1 MAVDPA
7 VRRKF
12 RKTLEGKLEVAAIN
26 NQRVI
31 VSWEVSAAYDRVAIV
46 CHESTFSERVID
58 HLATSVTR
66 LLGVGKSLEIVDR
79 GLNTVTVECFPQ
91 AGSTVLFRRVYA
103 LD

>member
-7 VRRKF
+7 LRRKF
-12 RKTLEGKLEVAAIN
+12 RKTLEAKLDVAALN

-31 VSWEVSAAYDRVAIV
+31 VSWEVSSLYDRVAIV

-58 HLATSVTR
+58 HLATSLTR

-79 GLNTVTVECFPQ
+79 NLTSMTVECVPQ
-91 AGSTVLFRRVYA
+91 SGSAVLLRRVYPV
-103 LD
+103 D

>member
-1 MAVDPA
+1 MAADLA

-12 RKTLEGKLEVAAIN
+12 RKTLEGKLEVAALN

-31 VSWEVSAAYDRVAIV
+31 VSWEVSPTYDRVAIV
-46 CHESTFSERVID
+46 CHESNFSERVIG

-79 GLNTVTVECFPQ
+79 GLTAVTVECFPK
-91 AGSTVLFRRVYA
+91 AGSTILFRRVYA
-103 LD
+103 ID

>member
-1 MAVDPA
+1 
-7 VRRKF
+7 
-12 RKTLEGKLEVAAIN
+12 
-26 NQRVI
+26 
-31 VSWEVSAAYDRVAIV
+31 VSAAYDRVEIV
-46 CHESTFSERVID
+46 CQESTFSERVID

-103 LD
+103 ID

>member
-1 MAVDPA
+1 MAADLA

-12 RKTLEGKLEVAAIN
+12 RKTLEGKLEVAALN

-31 VSWEVSAAYDRVAIV
+31 VSWEVSATYDRVAIV

-79 GLNTVTVECFPQ
+79 GLNTVTVECVPQ
-91 AGSTVLFRRVYA
+91 AGSTVLFRRVYPI
-103 LD
+103 D

>member
-58 HLATSVTR
+58 HLATSV
-66 LLGVGKSLEIVDR
+66 LGVGKSLEIVDR

-103 LD
+103 ID

>member
-1 MAVDPA
+1 
-7 VRRKF
+7 
-12 RKTLEGKLEVAAIN
+12 
-26 NQRVI
+26 
-31 VSWEVSAAYDRVAIV
+31 VAIV

-79 GLNTVTVECFPQ
+79 GLTNVTVECFPQ

-103 LD
+103 VE

>member
-1 MAVDPA
+1 MAIDPA

-12 RKTLEGKLEVAAIN
+12 RKTLEGKLEVAALN

-31 VSWEVSAAYDRVAIV
+31 VSWEVSSAYDRVAIV

-58 HLATSVTR
+58 HVATSVTR

-79 GLNTVTVECFPQ
+79 NLSSITVECFPQ
-91 AGSTVLFRRVYA
+91 AGSAVLFRRAYA
-103 LD
+103 VD

>member
-1 MAVDPA
+1 MAIDPA

-12 RKTLEGKLEVAAIN
+12 RKTLEGKLEVAALK

-31 VSWEVSAAYDRVAIV
+31 VSWEVSSSYDRVAIV
-46 CHESTFSERVID
+46 CHEATFSERVID

-79 GLNTVTVECFPQ
+79 NLTSLTVECVPQ
-91 AGSTVLFRRVYA
+91 AGTAVLFRRAYPI
-103 LD
+103 D